1 MRLLPTDALLA
12 LLNNASSSLPGA
24 GARPVGFGIFG
35 LGMIAEFHA
44 QAIAGLS
51 GARLVGVASR
61 TAAKTQ
67 AFAAKHGGVFAG
79 ATIEELVARPDLD
92 VVCIT
97 TSSGAHLEPALAA
110 IRAGKHVVIEKPI
123 EITTARVDEVLR
135 AAAAAKVIVAPI
147 FQGRFGEGARTA
159 KAAIDA
165 GRLGRLVLASA
176 YVKWHR
182 TAQYYTGTRGQL
194 AVDGGGA
201 LMAQAIHAVDLLQW
215 FAGLPA
221 EVFAWSTRRVHTAI
235 EAEDTVSASLRYA
248 DGALGVI
255 EATTAPW
262 PGWQR
267 RIEICGEK
275 GSIILENDHL
285 VRWEFQTAAPA
296 DEVIRAARLDAA
308 LGSGASRPDAISIV
322 GHQRQLQDLV
332 DSLRAGR
339 APLLDGQEGRKAV
352 ALVRAVYD
360 SAASGRVVRVV

>member
-1 MRLLPTDALLA
+1 MEKNPVANRPSTTTT
-12 LLNNASSSLPGA
+12 A
-24 GARPVGFGIFG
+24 GSIGFGIFG
-35 LGMIAEFHA
+35 LGVIADFHA
-44 QAIAGLS
+44 RAIAGLT
-51 GARLVGVASR
+51 GARLAGVATR
-61 TAAKTQ
+61 NPEKARD
-67 AFAAKHGGVFAG
+67 FAAKHGVPFAG
-79 ATIEELVARPDLD
+79 TTIDELVARPDID

-110 IRAGKHVVIEKPI
+110 IRAGKHLVIEKPI
-123 EITTARVDEVLR
+123 EITTTRVDEILR
-135 AAAAAKVIVAPI
+135 AADAAGVRVAPI
-147 FQGRFGEGARTA
+147 FQGRFGDGARTV
-159 KAAIDA
+159 KAALEA
-165 GRLGRLVLASA
+165 GRFGRLVLASA

-182 TAQYYTGTRGQL
+182 TAEYYTGTRGQL

-221 EVFAWSTRRVHTAI
+221 EVFAWTTRRVHTAI
-235 EAEDTVSASLRYA
+235 EAEDTVSAALRFG

-267 RIEICGEK
+267 KLEICGEH
-275 GSIILENDHL
+275 GSVILENDHL
-285 VRWEFQTAAPA
+285 ARWDFREEQPG
-296 DEVIRAARLDAA
+296 DEAIRAAKLDAA

-332 DSLRAGR
+332 DALREGR
-339 APLLDGQEGRKAV
+339 APLLDGHEGRKAV

-360 SAASGRVVRVV
+360 SAASGKPVPVV